1 MPWDSFRCKPRS
13 SRSKD
18 EASSAAGCF
27 SKATL
32 ESRQRNLPKEIYQK
46 IKEVDQQASTLTSSA
61 SQGLS
66 ARILD
71 RYDYVQ
77 QLPDGREKVSTCQTL
92 ELIKKPAQTLGIYL
106 REGNGID
113 RADGVFVSR
122 LMEGCDVEK
131 AGYLAAGDEIISVN
145 DVNVTRMSIDD
156 VVVMISIPRRLI
168 LRTRSDK
175 RNPCC
180 PTGESLPTKAV
191 DKPVAIL
198 KQIPRDDSKESVMTD
213 EGKPLASSQPLT
225 TAQTSLGTRARMQN
239 LEIDDSQKANLGMR
253 QPPPVM
259 RQSFSGKVC
268 LVPESSCTKVN
279 PPVQDQGPSRSLSD
293 RWSYG
298 RQLAMHSPRL
308 LDSEGRL
315 MRTENL
321 QLSNPK
327 TQNAKP
333 VNAAGD
339 GSLYKTAYIMPPK
352 LQNTALS
359 SNDPNLVKRERYSL
373 GAFDSA
379 STSYSHCFVPSN
391 LPDAANTATNRML
404 YSPRNVASDTESYCN
419 DPASR
424 FTSAGVMS
432 NRPTYSKNYKSPIC
446 QESTSDVFKS
456 NSLPRRQNRRTIRWS
471 NDVATKAGER
481 LPVQGN
487 YDVSDSDGVVS
498 APEIPLSPVRYPV
511 HWEQPGQRHSAK
523 TIDEVFSRAEYQ
535 SWLQCF
541 DKKLSSSPLKSGD
554 SFQTKPAYC
563 GIDSE
568 LRKGSKNRSSSVPPR
583 GLLAAGSYVR
593 GVHPPNYETSPQ
605 SRRFPV
611 DISPLPQRR
620 YPLQLASSNVGTML
634 FNASPTASD
643 CPSPFTGLL
652 VIQIFE
658 GRSLRVSNDM
668 EELYCVIE
676 VDCEHRA
683 RTEVKNQ
690 AMKFQ
695 WRESFEIDVWESKI
709 IDLYIYSWHPQ
720 FRHKLRHR
728 GSLQLLDSFLL
739 SSLMDSK
746 AQSFALNLEPRGQLF
761 IRLGFLSM
769 LLMYRRQLALRP
781 SAYWG
786 IPLSILVEREATD
799 YEVPIL
805 LVNLLQEIERRGLNS
820 MGLYVLSGSVE
831 KKMAIINEIENNPL
845 NVDLSPEFV
854 PDINV
859 LTSIFKD
866 WLCALPEALVASS
879 TYQTLI
885 DAWRVCL
892 PNDKEG
898 NFRLIF
904 GVLDCL
910 PNVNKLFSFL
920 TVTEN
925 KLSVYISVG
934 TSTKAKSHTVNLLDH
949 RLAARIM
956 GTVLDLWPSKM
967 NNSDSNESE
976 NSVINLSTKG
986 PVSLMNI
993 CWKGNQIP
1001 ESNSDQ
1007 ARKIA
1012 RKRELKKNKKQRW
1025 MVRQSVLR
1033 SKDPQEIIKS
1043 LEALDAVELNY
1054 ENPTTLN
1061 ERVLQDKRTKLL
1073 AAKIAA
1079 EMDPSEIPL
1088 PESEPL
1094 FNEGFRG
1101 YDFQNIPTSS
1111 VTKMNVRLRGPGIP
1125 PQPPPHYDAY
1135 RNLTLTI
1142 PLIDEELQLPPFI
1155 VDESDEDETPAVD
1168 ESAVTKEAGDKVGD
1182 AAYEEFLKELKQLL

>member
-18 EASSAAGCF
+18 EVSSAAGCF

-61 SQGLS
+61 SHGLS
-66 ARILD
+66 ARVLD

-131 AGYLAAGDEIISVN
+131 AGFLAAGDEIISVN

-175 RNPCC
+175 RNPYC

-268 LVPESSCTKVN
+268 LLPESSCTKVN

-333 VNAAGD
+333 VNAAAGD

-352 LQNTALS
+352 LQNTALL

-391 LPDAANTATNRML
+391 LPDAANTATNRLL

-424 FTSAGVMS
+424 FTSASVMS
-432 NRPTYSKNYKSPIC
+432 NRPTYSKNYKTPIC

-481 LPVQGN
+481 LPVQTN

-511 HWEQPGQRHSAK
+511 HWEQPAQRHSAK

-541 DKKLSSSPLKSGD
+541 DKKLSSPPLKSAD
-554 SFQTKPAYC
+554 SFQAKPAYC

-593 GVHPPNYETSPQ
+593 GVHPQNYETSPQ

-634 FNASPTASD
+634 FNTSPTASD

-831 KKMAIINEIENNPL
+831 KKMAVINEIENNPL

-920 TVTEN
+920 TVTDN
-925 KLSVYISVG
+925 MLFVYISVG

-986 PVSLMNI
+986 P
-993 CWKGNQIP
+993 
-1001 ESNSDQ
+1001 
-1007 ARKIA
+1007 
-1012 RKRELKKNKKQRW
+1012 RW
-1025 MVRQSVLR
+1025 MVRQTVLR

-1043 LEALDAVELNY
+1043 LEALDAVELNF

-1061 ERVLQDKRTKLL
+1061 ERF
-1073 AAKIAA
+1073 AA
-1079 EMDPSEIPL
+1079 EIDPSEIPL

-1101 YDFQNIPTSS
+1101 YDFSNIPSSS
-1111 VTKMNVRLRGPGIP
+1111 VTIVKARLRGPGIP

-1142 PLIDEELQLPPFI
+1142 PLIDEQLQLEPDTVEEF
-1155 VDESDEDETPAVD
+1155 DESETSTSDEAV
-1168 ESAVTKEAGDKVGD
+1168 VKNEAEDKVGD

>member
-910 PNVNKLFSFL
+910 PNVNKCTLIVVMDHL
-920 TVTEN
+920 KNV
-925 KLSVYISVG
+925 LSQSPHNGLSAHRLCRIFGPLVFCSSVG

-1001 ESNSDQ
+1001 ESNC
-1007 ARKIA
+1007 
-1012 RKRELKKNKKQRW
+1012 
-1025 MVRQSVLR
+1025 
-1033 SKDPQEIIKS
+1033 
-1043 LEALDAVELNY
+1043 
-1054 ENPTTLN
+1054 
-1061 ERVLQDKRTKLL
+1061 
-1073 AAKIAA
+1073 
-1079 EMDPSEIPL
+1079 
-1088 PESEPL
+1088 
-1094 FNEGFRG
+1094 
-1101 YDFQNIPTSS
+1101 
-1111 VTKMNVRLRGPGIP
+1111 
-1125 PQPPPHYDAY
+1125 
-1135 RNLTLTI
+1135 
-1142 PLIDEELQLPPFI
+1142 
-1155 VDESDEDETPAVD
+1155 
-1168 ESAVTKEAGDKVGD
+1168 
-1182 AAYEEFLKELKQLL
+1182 